1 MTSRPTMGL
10 LVLVA
15 LTAACNGKESVEL
28 EDSVGTIDDT
38 STTTDDTGGDDTSAD
53 DSGADDSGADDSGG
67 DDTGGDDTS
76 TAPDSDGDGSPDDE
90 DCAPDDASAYPGAEE
105 RCDGVDDDCDGEVDE
120 EAVDASTWY
129 EDGDG
134 DGYGDDDRA
143 STACEQPSGA
153 AALGGDCDD
162 ADVAFNPGAEELDCE
177 DPNDYNCDGATGFAD
192 GDGDGFAACKE
203 CDDADASVNPSAS
216 EICDGADN
224 DCDTLVDDADES
236 LDGGTTSSFY
246 ADADTDGYGDPG
258 AVIQACSTPAGA
270 VSDASDCDDGD
281 AAVSPSAQEVC
292 DGADNDCDGLT
303 DTDDDSVDLS
313 TTATY
318 YADVDGDGYG
328 DPDFSTLSCELP
340 TGYAANSDDC
350 DDSAAAVNPGASEVC
365 DSKDNNCDGLTDDSS
380 ATDAKTYYADADG
393 DAYGDPSSTTKSC
406 TRPSGYIGNKK
417 DCDDADSAVNPGES
431 EVCNG
436 VDDDCDGDID
446 SDAIDQVTTYADADG
461 DGYGDASAATTSCTP
476 PSGSVS
482 DNTDC
487 EDADASISPGAAEA
501 CDGIDDDC
509 SGLVDDGGA
518 CPCNVEYYG
527 GDTYLYCTSGLAWT
541 DAEASCASYGYHL
554 LTIDD
559 RAENIWNDNTADAYS
574 TGKWWMGLN
583 DRASEGTWVW
593 SDGTPLSYTNWHSG
607 EPNDGGGNED
617 CGQLNRFTDETW
629 NDEPCT
635 SAFAYICELD

>member
-1 MTSRPTMGL
+1 VTVS
-10 LVLVA
+10 
-15 LTAACNGKESVEL
+15 
-28 EDSVGTIDDT
+28 
-38 STTTDDTGGDDTSAD
+38 
-53 DSGADDSGADDSGG
+53 
-67 DDTGGDDTS
+67 
-76 TAPDSDGDGSPDDE
+76 
-90 DCAPDDASAYPGAEE
+90 
-105 RCDGVDDDCDGEVDE
+105 
-120 EAVDASTWY
+120 
-129 EDGDG
+129 
-134 DGYGDDDRA
+134 
-143 STACEQPSGA
+143 CEQPSGT
-153 AALGGDCDD
+153 AALAGDCDD
-162 ADVAFNPGAEELDCE
+162 EDIAYNPGATESDCE

-203 CDDADASVNPSAS
+203 CDDTNAEVNPDASEV
-216 EICDGADN
+216 CDGADN
-224 DCDTLVDDADES
+224 DCDTLVDDADDS
-236 LDGGTTSSFY
+236 LDGSTTSSFY
-246 ADADTDGYGDPG
+246 ADADTDGFGDPG
-258 AVIQACSTPAGA
+258 AVLQACSAPTGS
-270 VSDASDCDDGD
+270 VTDSSDCDDGD
-281 AAVSPSAQEVC
+281 AGVNTSAQEIC

-340 TGYAANSDDC
+340 TGYSADATDC
-350 DDSAAAVNPGASEVC
+350 DDGSAAVNPGASEIC

-393 DAYGDPSSTTKSC
+393 DSYGDPSSTAKSC
-406 TRPSGYIGNKK
+406 SRPSGYIGNKK
-417 DCDDADSAVNPGES
+417 DCDDTDSAVNPDES

-446 SDAIDQVTTYADADG
+446 GDAIDAVTYYDDADG
-461 DGYGDASAATTSCTP
+461 DGYGDESASTTSCTA
-476 PSGSVS
+476 PSGTVT
-482 DNTDC
+482 DATDC
-487 EDADASISPGAAEA
+487 EDADASISPGATET

-509 SGLVDDGGA
+509 SGAIDDGGA
-518 CPCNVEYYG
+518 CPCNVEYYD

-541 DAEASCASYGYHL
+541 DAEASCASFGYHL

-583 DRASEGTWVW
+583 DIASEGTWVW

-629 NDEPCT
+629 NDEPCS